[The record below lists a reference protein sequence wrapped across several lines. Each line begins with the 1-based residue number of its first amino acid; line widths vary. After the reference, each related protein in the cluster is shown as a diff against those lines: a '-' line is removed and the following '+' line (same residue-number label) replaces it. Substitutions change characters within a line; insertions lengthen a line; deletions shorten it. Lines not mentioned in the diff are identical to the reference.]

1 MFVAR
6 IVTVP
11 AAGTAEDLSF
21 PNASMA
27 DELDYTFDFGPWL
40 GPLDRVANAVVV
52 PDAAMTLGTFRTDA
66 GRVIARIGP
75 ASAAGTYFIGCA
87 VITSQNRVKSVSA
100 AVTLQ

>member
-11 AAGTAEDLSF
+11 AAGAAEDLSF
-21 PNASMA
+21 PNAGMA

-40 GPLDRVANAVVV
+40 GPLDRVANAAVV
-52 PDAAMTLGTFRTDA
+52 PDAAMTLGTIRADA

-75 ASAAGTYFIGCA
+75 ASAAGTYVIGCA
-87 VITSQNRVKSVSA
+87 VITSQNRIKSVSA